1 MVLSEQLCYV
11 NWHLLWMVALPRLP
25 SWSRKH
31 ISQSCTDSSY
41 QSSVFS
47 FVIWLVISR
56 LSLLVLAKC
65 HYLNIVFLFVFLV
78 STIKERK
85 KNSKPPHRYIIK
97 YSNWSS
103 CLYLVWQFLSDLSEL
118 TLWGL
123 EKFALQN
130 LCWQIIWGLQLIL
143 DHFNG

>member
-1 MVLSEQLCYV
+1 MKMCLHLYTKMLKLLERFYQLFNLLINVTTLGDIFCYKGYKSREFWCSSRVCMVLSEQLCYV

-65 HYLNIVFLFVFLV
+65 HYLNIVFLFFFLV

-85 KNSKPPHRYIIK
+85 K
-97 YSNWSS
+97 
-103 CLYLVWQFLSDLSEL
+103 
-118 TLWGL
+118 
-123 EKFALQN
+123 KFKTSP
-130 LCWQIIWGLQLIL
+130 QIY
-143 DHFNG
+143 H